1 MTGLSM
7 SMTDP
12 PLLNTGSG
20 VRDGMNDS
28 LSSIRDQTKTGI
40 VRQVRT
46 LFNDQTR
53 GEEPVKRSDTALFP
67 PDSMIWRVHGD
78 VVSMM
83 VGGVSALLLQMLH
96 PAVLAG
102 VWDHSNFRTDMLG
115 RLRRTAR
122 FIAATTYG
130 ERAEAEA
137 AIARVRAV
145 HSHIGGTLP
154 DGTPYRADDPS
165 LLAWVHVSEAWSF
178 LAAWQ
183 HYGDRR
189 LTLAQEDLYYAE
201 FASIGSALG
210 AEALPR
216 NRAGT
221 NQALRNMQPAL
232 IADGRTREVAR
243 LVLNQ
248 TPSNPLAIPLQ
259 RTIAQAA
266 VDLLPNW
273 ARRMHGLQASP
284 VFMKPVV
291 RSGTRQ
297 IAKTLRWAFD
307 GN

>member
-1 MTGLSM
+1 
-7 SMTDP
+7 
-12 PLLNTGSG
+12 
-20 VRDGMNDS
+20 
-28 LSSIRDQTKTGI
+28 
-40 VRQVRT
+40 
-46 LFNDQTR
+46 
-53 GEEPVKRSDTALFP
+53 
-67 PDSMIWRVHGD
+67 
-78 VVSMM
+78 M

-154 DGTPYRADDPS
+154 DGTPYRADDPG

-210 AEALPR
+210 ADALPR

-243 LVLNQ
+243 LVLDQ
-248 TPSNPLAIPLQ
+248 KPGNPLAIPLQ

-273 ARRMHGLQASP
+273 ARRMHGLRASP

-297 IAKTLRWAFD
+297 VAKTLRWAFD

>member
-1 MTGLSM
+1 M
-7 SMTDP
+7 SMTYP

-46 LFNDQTR
+46 LFNDQAR

-145 HSHIGGTLP
+145 HSHIGGALSN
-154 DGTPYRADDPS
+154 GTPYRADDPS

-210 AEALPR
+210 ADALPR

-248 TPSNPLAIPLQ
+248 KPSNPLAIPLQ

-266 VDLLPNW
+266 VDLLPSW
-273 ARRMHGLQASP
+273 ARRMHGLHASP
-284 VFMKPVV
+284 VFMRPVV

-297 IAKTLRWAFD
+297 VAKTLRWAFD

>member
-1 MTGLSM
+1 
-7 SMTDP
+7 
-12 PLLNTGSG
+12 
-20 VRDGMNDS
+20 MNDS
-28 LSSIRDQTKTGI
+28 LLSIRDQTKTGI

-46 LFNDQTR
+46 LFNDQAR

-145 HSHIGGTLP
+145 HSHIGGALP
-154 DGTPYRADDPS
+154 DGTPYRADDPK

-210 AEALPR
+210 ADALPR
-216 NRAGT
+216 NRAAT

-243 LVLNQ
+243 LVLDQ

-259 RTIAQAA
+259 RTIAPAA
-266 VDLLPNW
+266 VDLLPSW
-273 ARRMHGLQASP
+273 ARRMHGLHASP
-284 VFMKPVV
+284 VFMRPVV

-297 IAKTLRWAFD
+297 MAKTLRWAFD

>member
-1 MTGLSM
+1 M
-7 SMTDP
+7 SAT
-12 PLLNTGSG
+12 LL
-20 VRDGMNDS
+20 
-28 LSSIRDQTKTGI
+28 SIRDQTKISI

-46 LFNDQTR
+46 LFNDQAR
-53 GEEPVKRSDTALFP
+53 GEEPVQRSGDALFP
-67 PDSMIWRVHGD
+67 PDSMVWRVHGD

-130 ERAEAEA
+130 GRTDAEA

-145 HSHIGGTLP
+145 HSHIGGALP
-154 DGTPYRADDPS
+154 DGTPYRADDPG
-165 LLAWVHVSEAWSF
+165 LLAWVHLSEAWSF

-183 HYGDRR
+183 QYGDRR
-189 LTLAQEDLYYAE
+189 LTPAQEDLYYAE
-201 FASIGSALG
+201 FATIGTALG
-210 AEALPR
+210 AAALPR

-221 NQALRNMQPAL
+221 NQALRAMQPAL
-232 IADGRTREVAR
+232 IADGRTRTVAR
-243 LVLNQ
+243 LVLHQ
-248 TPSNPLAIPLQ
+248 TPGNPLAIPLQ

-266 VDLLPNW
+266 VDLLPDW
-273 ARRMHGLQASP
+273 ARRIHGLRASP

-297 IAKTLRWAFD
+297 MAKTLRWAFD
-307 GN
+307 GS

>member
-1 MTGLSM
+1 MNAN
-7 SMTDP
+7 
-12 PLLNTGSG
+12 PL
-20 VRDGMNDS
+20 
-28 LSSIRDQTKTGI
+28 SIRDQTKSSI

-46 LFNDQTR
+46 LFNDRAR
-53 GEEPVKRSDTALFP
+53 GEEPVQRSDDALFP

-96 PAVLAG
+96 PKVLAG

-130 ERAEAEA
+130 ERTAAEA
-137 AIARVRAV
+137 AITRVRAV
-145 HSHIGGTLP
+145 HSHIGGALP
-154 DGTPYRADDPS
+154 DGTPYRADDPA

-183 HYGDRR
+183 QYGNRP
-189 LTLAQEDLYYAE
+189 LTLAQQDRYYAE
-201 FASIGSALG
+201 FAKIGSALG
-210 AEALPR
+210 ADALPQ

-221 NQALRNMQPAL
+221 NQALRTMQSTL
-232 IADGRTREVAR
+232 VADGRTRKVAQ
-243 LVLNQ
+243 LVLGQ
-248 TPSNPLAIPLQ
+248 TPSNPLTIPLQ
-259 RTIAQAA
+259 RIVAQAA
-266 VDLLPNW
+266 VDLLPRW
-273 ARRMHGLQASP
+273 ARRMHGLSASP
-284 VFMKPVV
+284 ILMKPVV

-297 IAKTLRWAFD
+297 MAKTLRWAFD

>member
-1 MTGLSM
+1 M
-7 SMTDP
+7 SAT
-12 PLLNTGSG
+12 LL
-20 VRDGMNDS
+20 
-28 LSSIRDQTKTGI
+28 SIRDQTKISI

-46 LFNDQTR
+46 LFNDQAR
-53 GEEPVKRSDTALFP
+53 GEEPVQRSGDALFP
-67 PDSMIWRVHGD
+67 PDSMVWRVHGD

-130 ERAEAEA
+130 GRTDAEA

-145 HSHIGGTLP
+145 HSHIGGALP
-154 DGTPYRADDPS
+154 DGRPYRADDPG
-165 LLAWVHVSEAWSF
+165 LLAWVHLSEAWSF

-183 HYGDRR
+183 QYGDRR
-189 LTLAQEDLYYAE
+189 LTPAQEDLYYAE
-201 FASIGSALG
+201 FATIGTALG
-210 AEALPR
+210 AAALPR

-221 NQALRNMQPAL
+221 NQALRAMQPAL
-232 IADGRTREVAR
+232 IADGRTRTVAR
-243 LVLNQ
+243 LVLHQ
-248 TPSNPLAIPLQ
+248 TPGNPLAIPLQ

-266 VDLLPNW
+266 VDLLPDW
-273 ARRMHGLQASP
+273 ARRIHGLRASP
-284 VFMKPVV
+284 VFMKPAV

-297 IAKTLRWAFD
+297 MAKTLRWAFD
-307 GN
+307 GS